1 MSRSKL
7 CARRGLAALLAACK
21 LWAICPRNGAPP
33 PSAAARIWGR
43 AASLARLFFVIDDI
57 APLRRKAFSFK
68 LSVPQRDRVLFQS
81 PSACWF
87 VAALKF
93 RGDLFQGFVTL
104 DVSDAADETGRP
116 ILACGCLVAD
126 AEFARERSTRLQY
139 FAIRKFNG
147 WPFQLGEPVR
157 QRQRCCSGDVGH
169 SGFAL
174 DQIQTRARKA
184 LPVIGQCASDRAC
197 KQSLFRW
204 FVCGN
209 SAR

>member
-139 FAIRKFNG
+139 LAIRKFDG
-147 WPFQLGEPVR
+147 WPFQLGQPMR
-157 QRQRCCSGDVGH
+157 RRC
-169 SGFAL
+169 
-174 DQIQTRARKA
+174 Q
-184 LPVIGQCASDRAC
+184 
-197 KQSLFRW
+197 
-204 FVCGN
+204 
-209 SAR
+209 